1 MYVYIYIRVQGDYM
15 AAQIRE
21 EREDTDVMIG
31 REVGGRSVTPDPNA
45 KPRAPATGTGT
56 GTAEDQGTAPPNGG
70 EAATAGA
77 GADATQAGVCPWL
90 G

>member
-1 MYVYIYIRVQGDYM
+1 MCIYMYVYIRVQGDYM

-45 KPRAPATGTGT
+45 QPRAPGT
-56 GTAEDQGTAPPNGG
+56 GTAPAPAPAQGQGTAPPNGG

-77 GADATQAGVCPWL
+77 GADATGVC
-90 G
+90 